1 MGKLHDMAGGVTP
14 ENSEI
19 LSLDDFTGAFDKK
32 TQYADFYEPK
42 PEQPAAGDIPNDLID
57 PEHETDRADERP
69 ADGVWSPEDEEV
81 KQINPERFAKTG
93 HNIARLVDTGF
104 DFAASNFIAKGS
116 GKSYHAS
123 DKDLEDIAEAW
134 AEIAEE
140 KQWDLGPVPRLI
152 LLYVIVYG
160 PLAKEAFNDRQ
171 IMELNRRADETE
183 AKQKEQE
190 ERIKYLENELY
201 RRSNENRADNTAG
214 SSEASASGA
223 KA

>member
-1 MGKLHDMAGGVTP
+1 MSKLSDIASSGAP

-32 TQYADFYEPK
+32 TQYSDFYDPK
-42 PEQPAAGDIPNDLID
+42 PETKTTEEIPESLID
-57 PEHETDRADERP
+57 PDGEGRADEQP
-69 ADGVWSPEDEEV
+69 VEGVWSPEGEEV
-81 KQINPERFAKTG
+81 RQISPERFAKTG
-93 HNIARLVDTGF
+93 HNLARLVDTGF
-104 DFAASNFIAKGS
+104 DFAASNIIAKGS

-123 DKDLEDIAEAW
+123 DKDLEDIGEAW

-160 PLAKEAFNDRQ
+160 PLTKQAFEDRR
-171 IMELNRRADETE
+171 ILELERRADETE
-183 AKQKEQE
+183 QKQKDMENE
-190 ERIKYLENELY
+190 IKYLKNELY
-201 RRSNENRADNTAG
+201 RKSNGNSADQSNAAG
-214 SSEASASGA
+214 STEAPGT

>member
-1 MGKLHDMAGGVTP
+1 MGKLHDMAGGGVP

-19 LSLDDFTGAFDKK
+19 LSLDDFTSAFDKK
-32 TQYADFYEPK
+32 TQYAEFFETK
-42 PEQPAAGDIPNDLID
+42 PETKTTEEIPESLID
-57 PEHETDRADERP
+57 PDGEGRADERP
-69 ADGVWSPEDEEV
+69 ADTVWSPDSEEA
-81 KQINPERFAKTG
+81 KPINPERFAKTG

-123 DKDLEDIAEAW
+123 DKDLEDIGEAW

-160 PLAKEAFNDRQ
+160 PLTKEAFEDRR
-171 IMELNRRADETE
+171 ILELERRADETE
-183 AKQKEQE
+183 QKQKDLENE
-190 ERIKYLENELY
+190 VKYLKNELY
-201 RRSNENRADNTAG
+201 RKSNGNAADNTA
-214 SSEASASGA
+214 SVGA
-223 KA
+223 EG